1 LTEHAR
7 NPVPRRHEE
16 VVMNSPITHP
26 HSEIP
31 PAGERDRRA
40 PAAAEPE
47 LKALD
52 SPPLADFE
60 ISDDDLERL
69 EHDIEALQSSRMRP
83 LREMR
88 APQPREADPVPDWVR
103 RVDPELRPRP
113 PRPRRRDFSFGF
125 FARMG
130 VVVLVG
136 GIGTLVVLGKIP
148 ANGWQNAKAE
158 LIRLASAAPWGRAAS
173 KPRTAAT
180 TPALVL
186 EGSTTESGDAILLGV
201 KVAGPVEGA
210 IAVISGLAPGTT
222 LTAGQPSGPNG
233 WLLSAA
239 ELQNT
244 FIRPPQGFAGT
255 MQYAIELHLD
265 DGTLVDRQSMLLDWP
280 EATTTTTLAAAPRTI
295 DDDELA
301 LLMKRGQGLIETGD
315 LSGARLLL
323 KRAAEAGSAR
333 AAFALGAT
341 YDPLVL
347 KEIGVV
353 GFASDVAMART
364 WYEKAKEMGSREAP
378 RRLELLASHSR

>member
-1 LTEHAR
+1 
-7 NPVPRRHEE
+7 
-16 VVMNSPITHP
+16 MNSPIADP
-26 HSEIP
+26 HSELS

-60 ISDDDLERL
+60 ISGDDLERL
-69 EHDIEALQSSRMRP
+69 ERDIEALQSSRMRP
-83 LREMR
+83 LREMH
-88 APQPREADPVPDWVR
+88 APRVREAEAVPIPDWVR

-113 PRPRRRDFSFGF
+113 ARRHRDFSFGF

-136 GIGTLVVLGKIP
+136 GVGTLVVLGKIP

-210 IAVISGLAPGTT
+210 VAVISGLAPGTT
-222 LTAGQPSGPNG
+222 LTTGQRSGPNG
-233 WLLSAA
+233 WLLPAA
-239 ELQNT
+239 ELQNA

-280 EATTTTTLAAAPRTI
+280 EATTTTPALAAAPRTI

>member
-1 LTEHAR
+1 
-7 NPVPRRHEE
+7 
-16 VVMNSPITHP
+16 MNTPIA
-26 HSEIP
+26 HSHSDVS
-31 PAGERDRRA
+31 PAGGRDRHA
-40 PAAAEPE
+40 PATDAE
-47 LKALD
+47 LKTLD
-52 SPPLADFE
+52 SPPLADPDFE
-60 ISDDDLERL
+60 ISDNDLERL
-69 EHDIEALQSSRMRP
+69 ERDIEALQSSRMRP
-83 LREMR
+83 LSEMR
-88 APQPREADPVPDWVR
+88 PPRRAADPVPIPDWVR

-113 PRPRRRDFSFGF
+113 PRARRRGFTFGF

-136 GIGTLVVLGKIP
+136 GVGTLVVLGKIP
-148 ANGWQNAKAE
+148 ANGWHTAKAE
-158 LIRLASAAPWGRAAS
+158 LFRLASAAPWGRAAS

-210 IAVISGLAPGTT
+210 VAVISGLAPGTT
-222 LTAGQPSGPNG
+222 LTAGQASGPNG
-233 WLLSAA
+233 WLLPAA
-239 ELQNT
+239 ELQNA

-255 MQYAIELHLD
+255 MQYAIELHLG

-280 EATTTTTLAAAPRTI
+280 EATTTPPALAAAPRTI